1 MEYNATNTNAST
13 MRGVRVR
20 VRRDEYDVHENG
32 GQDPVGEYDGE
43 QDAVTMLDS
52 FVTMLAQLSVSE
64 TVGSGAIRADECDGQ

>member
-13 MRGVRVR
+13 TRGVRVR

-32 GQDPVGEYDGE
+32 GQDPGGEYDGE

-52 FVTMLAQLSVSE
+52 FVTMLAYLSVSE
-64 TVGSGAIRADECDGQ
+64 TLGSGAIRVDEYDGE

>member
-1 MEYNATNTNAST
+1 MRGVRVRVRRDEYDVHENGGQDPGVKYNMEYNATNRKAST

-43 QDAVTMLDS
+43 
-52 FVTMLAQLSVSE
+52 
-64 TVGSGAIRADECDGQ
+64 